1 MSRTA
6 ARARTGQDR
15 PGLYQEIT
23 DKIIAEL
30 EAGRVPWVQPWGT
43 AAAKASLN
51 MPKNAA
57 THRHYSGINVL
68 ILWGAVIERGFGTQN
83 WLTFRQALGLGGN
96 VRKGEHGTTIVYA
109 DCFVPDEERKRAERD
124 GDEPSAVRFLKRFAV
139 FNTDQCEDLSQEV
152 VSAPS
157 PVPEGLRVPQAEGLI
172 AATGVD
178 FRIGGDRAFYN
189 PTYDF
194 IQVPRPD
201 AYFEPINWHRTALH
215 ELGHW
220 TGAGQRLDRD
230 LSGSFGSKKYARE
243 ELVAEITSAF
253 VCASLGIV
261 PTVRHADYI
270 GSWLEVLR
278 EDDRAIVRAASAASK
293 AADYLL
299 AFCRESNECAV
310 GVGSSNHLLVSDRQ
324 ETCA

>member
-1 MSRTA
+1 MPVE
-6 ARARTGQDR
+6 TGTS
-15 PGLYQEIT
+15 LYQEIT

-68 ILWGAVIERGFGTQN
+68 ILWGAVIECGFSTQN

-109 DCFVPDEERKRAERD
+109 DCFVPDEERNRAERD
-124 GDEPSAVRFLKRFAV
+124 GDEPSAIQFLKRFAV
-139 FNTDQCEDLSQEV
+139 FNTDQCEDLPPEV
-152 VSAPS
+152 AAAPS
-157 PVPEGLRVPQAEGLI
+157 PVPEGLSVPRAEALI
-172 AATGVD
+172 AATGAD

-189 PTYDF
+189 PPM
-194 IQVPRPD
+194 ISSRCRAPD

-220 TGAGQRLDRD
+220 MGAAQDSIVISPAASDQRSMRGRSWSPKSPAPSSVLR
-230 LSGSFGSKKYARE
+230 LTSYQRCATPTILAPGSKSCARMIA
-243 ELVAEITSAF
+243 LSFAPPA
-253 VCASLGIV
+253 
-261 PTVRHADYI
+261 
-270 GSWLEVLR
+270 LR
-278 EDDRAIVRAASAASK
+278 QKRQTTYSRSAASPTN
-293 AADYLL
+293 A
-299 AFCRESNECAV
+299 R
-310 GVGSSNHLLVSDRQ
+310 
-324 ETCA
+324 